1 MAKKSGKRQQPK
13 YGLFEF
19 LIGGLFSV
27 GLPALMTAIAPVSWL
42 EFNRVE
48 ERVTAKAQTCLLF
61 VIPYRTQEL
70 TDVKE
75 VTTTFKLGDMQHR
88 RRGDNNQGRA
98 ESQGSVALHGPKQGE
113 ADGEIITV
121 SVSPASTALVETKI
135 KGFLADPQ
143 QKSLSVFTVA
153 NWKVGVIFAIPA
165 SLLTVLFVIG
175 WSIWLGQ
182 TLAKPFQFRGHNEQQ
197 EGASDT
203 EASNSKLGERWGAVE
218 SARRTVTPI
227 AMVRL
232 ADSTAPYFEF
242 GNSRVASES
251 AGE

>member
-1 MAKKSGKRQQPK
+1 MATRTGKRQQPK

-70 TDVKE
+70 ADVKE

-88 RRGDNNQGRA
+88 RRGDNNHQGRA
-98 ESQGSVALHGPKQGE
+98 ESKGSVVLHGPKQGE
-113 ADGEIITV
+113 ADGEIVTV
-121 SVSPASTALVETKI
+121 SVSPASTGSVETKI
-135 KGFLADPQ
+135 KAFLADPQ
-143 QKSLSVFTVA
+143 QKSLSLFTVA

-165 SLLTVLFVIG
+165 SLLTMLFVIS

-182 TLAKPFQFRGHNEQQ
+182 TLAKPFQFRRHNEQQ

-203 EASNSKLGERWGAVE
+203 AAPDSKLGEQ
-218 SARRTVTPI
+218 
-227 AMVRL
+227 
-232 ADSTAPYFEF
+232 
-242 GNSRVASES
+242 
-251 AGE
+251 